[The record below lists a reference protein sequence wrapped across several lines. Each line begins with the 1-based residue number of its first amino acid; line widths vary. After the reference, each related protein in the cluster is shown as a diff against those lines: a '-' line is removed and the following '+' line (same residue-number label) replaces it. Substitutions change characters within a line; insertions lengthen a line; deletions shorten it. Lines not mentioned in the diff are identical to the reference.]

1 MATNIGC
8 TIVRD
13 GCACGVTGHGVGT
26 ALVWFA
32 GGLVGDAVGVPLG
45 MLVKTGIAVV
55 GHGVAML
62 LASKLV
68 LCLVDAMA
76 GLLAWR
82 LALWTG

>member
-1 MATNIGC
+1 
-8 TIVRD
+8 
-13 GCACGVTGHGVGT
+13 
-26 ALVWFA
+26 
-32 GGLVGDAVGVPLG
+32 

-68 LCLVDAMA
+68 HCLVDAMA